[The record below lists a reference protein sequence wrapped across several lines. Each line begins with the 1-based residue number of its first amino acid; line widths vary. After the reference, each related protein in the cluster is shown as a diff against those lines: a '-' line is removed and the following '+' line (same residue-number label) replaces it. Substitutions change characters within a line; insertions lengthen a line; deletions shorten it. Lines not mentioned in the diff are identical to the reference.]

1 MLNILH
7 TAAAVGAVFM
17 QRTPDDVTCG
27 CNRDSHLSSTYLNG
41 LNKKKAPSRR
51 SKWPF
56 GPMLQSVV
64 PLDDQTLPSA
74 RNARDVLLIVGFIA
88 LLLLLGLLLWAAGPL
103 PRIFP
108 LMTS

>member
-1 MLNILH
+1 
-7 TAAAVGAVFM
+7 
-17 QRTPDDVTCG
+17 
-27 CNRDSHLSSTYLNG
+27 
-41 LNKKKAPSRR
+41 
-51 SKWPF
+51 
-56 GPMLQSVV
+56 MLQSVV